1 MPIEGS
7 CLTADDLPVAH
18 IIDADAALLQLEIGD
33 GRYEVSV
40 AVSTPEGG
48 LAAVVLLDDM
58 TPDRL
63 TALAR
68 FWAAVTNRSV
78 PADPRISTQR
88 RDRARLM
95 LRVVDA
101 RAVGAT
107 YRGIAEALFPQHET
121 YPATWVGSAVRETT
135 IRLARDGMKLVGGGY
150 RTLLRRPRRD
160 R

>member
-1 MPIEGS
+1 M
-7 CLTADDLPVAH
+7 
-18 IIDADAALLQLEIGD
+18 LQLEIGG
-33 GRYEVSV
+33 GRYDVSM
-40 AVSTPEGG
+40 AASMPQGG
-48 LAAVVLLDDM
+48 LAAIVLLDDM

-78 PADPRISTQR
+78 PPDPRMSEQR
-88 RDRARLM
+88 RCRARLM

-101 RAVGAT
+101 RAMGTT
-107 YRGIAEALFPQHET
+107 YRGIAEVLFPQHET
-121 YPATWVGSAVRETT
+121 LSATWVGSAIRETT
-135 IRLARDGMKLVGGGY
+135 IRLARDGVKLVQGGY